1 MVKSIIF
8 VLLILFGFLQYRLW
22 FGEGGVLEVK
32 ALEQKIQQQEADN
45 QKTREKNEALLAEV
59 IQLKE
64 GTEAIEEKARTDLGM
79 IKKGETFYLFVDEDK
94 Q

>member
-1 MVKSIIF
+1 MVKSIIV

-45 QKTREKNEALLAEV
+45 QKTQEKNEALLAEV
-59 IQLKE
+59 MQLKE